1 MHSYTEPENEN
12 EGETNDEKVV
22 DRHYKRSNSVRSAGR
37 LWRPDST
44 DRRLAYI
51 QEKGTLK
58 IGITL
63 FQPMNYYDESE

>member
-44 DRRLAYI
+44 DRRPCVYSG
-51 QEKGTLK
+51 KGHAE
-58 IGITL
+58 
-63 FQPMNYYDESE
+63 NWHHAVSADELL